1 MAYTMAEAEAEAR
14 AMAEAEAMAREMTET
29 DEATAAAVRNINPEL
44 VSRLLAAIS
53 VLAVQPS
60 GPAVADANHYIMSLM
75 QTPEC
80 WPCALA
86 ALQSAP
92 PEHAIV
98 HGLLSLCLSLV
109 RQARLSGAPQPPVL
123 VPLVRQLWT
132 DAVEVTPARRQ
143 ACSLLC
149 ALACVDG
156 HECDRLLDWCLSLG
170 RSEPPMHLLALHLL
184 QDVAFEVLHRPLQSK
199 PLTTLLQEVSADV
212 MSYLDSCAAS
222 DGLLLLCLQA
232 LQHWVHS
239 GLVLSELSTLPN
251 LATGL
256 VRAMRS
262 EGGPYAAQ
270 LAAEVLTELI
280 GAVEALPTRP
290 EAVRWLLRQLAADVV
305 PALLLSLRTRCSTER
320 ERDATLR
327 PICAVTQ
334 ALMSHEAGT
343 LLGTPTA
350 CSHTYAL
357 LSTLLGL
364 AASRAPGTAPDAQ
377 YGAPATE
384 GYGDAATATWL
395 VPPPSTALLPPVWE
409 VLLAPRGWAE
419 IERLTRPS
427 SGSSMTSPLES
438 SSAHHGASERLRSQ
452 LFEALLGVLVRP
464 VWCERSHHPGAGD
477 GWSEEDV
484 TQWRTTT
491 LVELCALCMHARGS
505 ARCAERL
512 TAALAEGFRVG
523 REAGALAA
531 SWLELEGAL
540 EIASQAA
547 SWLELEGAL
556 ECAVAMVRAHRRL
569 MRVDDGTRLH
579 ARPRG
584 DDLDLIEGRSHA
596 RAEPFVP
603 MGQEWHTLCLDVFNA
618 LCQRGTPFS
627 HSVLRIG
634 LELCS
639 VVAEVCGGVWIEGQG
654 SPETLRAAFSLA
666 IACLPTMGRPARRF
680 GMGSDPGTAQH
691 GAKEAAQHGAL
702 EAAHHGALE
711 AAAVY
716 AALLSICRHAGDCL

>member
-109 RQARLSGAPQPPVL
+109 RQARLSGAPQPSVL

-170 RSEPPMHLLALHLL
+170 RSEPLMHLLALHLL

-212 MSYLDSCAAS
+212 MGYLDSCAAS

-239 GLVLSELSTLPN
+239 GLVLFELSTLPN

-270 LAAEVLTELI
+270 LAAEIMTELI

-364 AASRAPGTAPDAQ
+364 AASRAPGTAQDAQ

-384 GYGDAATATWL
+384 GYGDGATATWL

-438 SSAHHGASERLRSQ
+438 SSAHHGASERLRTE

-464 VWCERSHHPGAGD
+464 ARCERSHHPGAGD
-477 GWSEEDV
+477 GWSEEGV

-523 REAGALAA
+523 REAGARAA
-531 SWLELEGAL
+531 SSLELEGAL

-556 ECAVAMVRAHRRL
+556 ECVVAMVRAHRRL
-569 MRVDDGTRLH
+569 MRVDDGTRSH

-584 DDLDLIEGRSHA
+584 DDLDLVEGRSST
-596 RAEPFVP
+596 EPFVP
-603 MGQEWHTLCLDVFNA
+603 MGQEWHTLCLEVFNA

-627 HSVLRIG
+627 HSLLRIG

-666 IACLPTMGRPARRF
+666 IACLPTMGRPTRRF

-691 GAKEAAQHGAL
+691 GAKEVAQDGAL
-702 EAAHHGALE
+702 EAAQLGAPE

>member
-109 RQARLSGAPQPPVL
+109 RQARLSGAPQPSVL

-270 LAAEVLTELI
+270 LAAEIMTELI

-320 ERDATLR
+320 ERDAALR

-384 GYGDAATATWL
+384 GYGDGATATWL

-438 SSAHHGASERLRSQ
+438 SSAHHGASERLRTE

-464 VWCERSHHPGAGD
+464 ARCERSHHPGAGD

-540 EIASQAA
+540 E
-547 SWLELEGAL
+547 
-556 ECAVAMVRAHRRL
+556 CVVAMVRAHRRL

-596 RAEPFVP
+596 RTEPFVP

-618 LCQRGTPFS
+618 LGQRGTPFS
-627 HSVLRIG
+627 HSLLRIG

-666 IACLPTMGRPARRF
+666 ITCLPTMGSPTRRF
-680 GMGSDPGTAQH
+680 GMGSDPEAAQH

-702 EAAHHGALE
+702 EADQYGALE

>member
-109 RQARLSGAPQPPVL
+109 RQARLSGAPQPSVL

-212 MSYLDSCAAS
+212 MSYLDGCAAS

-270 LAAEVLTELI
+270 LAAEIMTELI

-384 GYGDAATATWL
+384 GYGDGATATWL

-438 SSAHHGASERLRSQ
+438 SSAHHGASERLRSE
-452 LFEALLGVLVRP
+452 LFETLLGVIVRP

-540 EIASQAA
+540 E
-547 SWLELEGAL
+547 
-556 ECAVAMVRAHRRL
+556 CAVAMVRAHRRL
-569 MRVDDGTRLH
+569 MRVDDGTRLR

-584 DDLDLIEGRSHA
+584 DDLDLVEGRSHA

-603 MGQEWHTLCLDVFNA
+603 MGQEWHTLCLEVFNA

-627 HSVLRIG
+627 HSLLRIG

-639 VVAEVCGGVWIEGQG
+639 VVAEVCGGVWIKGQG

-666 IACLPTMGRPARRF
+666 IACLPTMGRPTRRF
-680 GMGSDPGTAQH
+680 GMGSDPEAAQDGAKDAAQH
-691 GAKEAAQHGAL
+691 GALEAAQHGAL
-702 EAAHHGALE
+702 EAAQHGALE